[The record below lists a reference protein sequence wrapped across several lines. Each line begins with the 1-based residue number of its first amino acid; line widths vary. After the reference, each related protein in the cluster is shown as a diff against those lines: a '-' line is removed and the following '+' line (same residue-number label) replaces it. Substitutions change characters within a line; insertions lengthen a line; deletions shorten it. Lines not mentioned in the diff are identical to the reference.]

1 MNYKRKVYKMKESRY
16 NNIKPVVSLT
26 IPANILKKL
35 DRMADD
41 LALSRSACATMILQ
55 IYFEGIK
62 NGKQE

>member
-1 MNYKRKVYKMKESRY
+1 MKESRY

-41 LALSRSACATMILQ
+41 LALSRSACATMIFQ

-62 NGKQE
+62 NHGKE